1 VSNGAGIEDLLRE
14 LRGAA
19 SPVQRVKLLGRAW
32 RSLRRFDRHQLQDL
46 ARRAGFDQAEGFLER
61 LARDKGRLTPSLLLQ
76 IVQRARNVDEGDV
89 DNLVRGLRDPERR
102 EELLHGGIEFVA
114 DMLDEPSSEV
124 EEEAVAAPPPEEPEE
139 DEPPPPPPEP
149 EIEPAQPAP
158 PVVPEIAA
166 AEPEQKIAPEPLP
179 VEEPAPKPVAPIAV
193 AVVPAVAPAFAA
205 PPAASAP
212 EVRVT
217 PEPVETP
224 DGDTDAVVNLLTSTP
239 STQRRL
245 GILRNELDRIGKLD
259 VDALQR
265 LLELFPAGWAR
276 RRALAA
282 LLRAGIP
289 AKLMHAVFLIE
300 QLESPTARRWC
311 VGALLDGRQLDPDE
325 RAALIERHGLFP
337 HRRH

>member
-1 VSNGAGIEDLLRE
+1 VGNGVGLEDLLRQ

-32 RSLRRFDRHQLQDL
+32 RSLRRLDRRQLQDL

-89 DNLVRGLRDPERR
+89 DSLVRGLRDPEQR
-102 EELLHGGIEFVA
+102 EELLHGGIELVG
-114 DMLDEPSSEV
+114 DMLDEREPK
-124 EEEAVAAPPPEEPEE
+124 EEEGVVAAPPPEEPES
-139 DEPPPPPPEP
+139 EPAPPPPEP
-149 EIEPAQPAP
+149 EIEPPPPVPVVSPEPAP
-158 PVVPEIAA
+158 
-166 AEPEQKIAPEPLP
+166 AEPEEETPPEPPP
-179 VEEPAPKPVAPIAV
+179 VEEPAPRPVAPV
-193 AVVPAVAPAFAA
+193 AAAPAVAPVFEA
-205 PPAASAP
+205 PPAPAVSF
-212 EVRVT
+212 E
-217 PEPVETP
+217 PEPVVS
-224 DGDTDAVVNLLTSTP
+224 TDAAAEGVIERLASAP

-245 GILRNELDRIGKLD
+245 GLVKSELDRIGELD

-289 AKLMHAVFLIE
+289 DTLMHAVFLIE

-311 VGALLDGRQLDPDE
+311 VGALLDGRQLSPDE
-325 RAALIERHGLFP
+325 RATLIERHGLFP
-337 HRRH
+337 HRRST